1 MRRQLS
7 PGDVVSK
14 KGKGL
19 GRVIQVVSP
28 FVSPYIIV
36 RWWNGEV
43 YPYPPEQLLRM
54 RCKNQ
59 DRMPYEAPEYEIKW

>member
-1 MRRQLS
+1 MRRHLIF

-14 KGKGL
+14 KDIGL
-19 GRVIQVVSP
+19 GRVIQI
-28 FVSPYIIV
+28 VSPYIIV
-36 RWWNGEV
+36 RWWDGEV
-43 YPYPPEQLLRM
+43 YPYPPEQLTVM